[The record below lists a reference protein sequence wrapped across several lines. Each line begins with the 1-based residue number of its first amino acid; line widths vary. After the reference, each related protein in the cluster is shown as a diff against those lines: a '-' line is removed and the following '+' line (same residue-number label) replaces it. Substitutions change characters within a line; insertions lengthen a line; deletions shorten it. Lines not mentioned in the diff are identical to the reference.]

1 MKKYTLLALLFSA
14 LSTVTFI
21 LSLIFLDPVT
31 TIIVW
36 WITMITSSASLACFL
51 TAYLSNPPTTVLE
64 KIKEKLIR
72 IKEEPYTAAKGS
84 VVYKNRHKGKIEG
97 ITIALEII
105 NEYTDPKNQQ

>member
-14 LSTVTFI
+14 LGALIFI
-21 LSLIFLDPVT
+21 LSLIFLDPAT
-31 TIIVW
+31 TIIVCVL
-36 WITMITSSASLACFL
+36 TMITSSASFACFL
-51 TAYLSNPPTTVLE
+51 MAYLSNPPTTVLE
-64 KIKEKLIR
+64 KIKERLIK
-72 IKEEPYTAAKGS
+72 IKEEPYTASKSS